1 LWWSETL
8 VIEDTDLRRA
18 AREIFEIALRSV
30 DAGDAVRRAVRLE
43 GSRPTILETTVDLSA
58 SRAGVYVVAIG
69 KAASPMAIALDEI
82 LGDKIA
88 GGVIADPSLNQ
99 TSHTLSP
106 RINNLNSGWR
116 AHEGGHPLPNEASLT
131 AARDSFDLLRR
142 ANDERAPVV
151 FLISGGGSAAIEWP
165 RDAQTT
171 LAELREANRILV
183 SCGASIAEINA
194 VRCAFSAVK
203 GGGLAARAPDAQQV
217 SLIISDTGRGQESIV
232 ASGPTY
238 ELSPDAPDA
247 TSVIARY
254 NLAERLPASI
264 LRAVNHPR
272 ETIKESRLRQLR
284 SHYVLL
290 DNDSALKA
298 AADEAQRRGLMV
310 DIARDISEQP
320 IAAGC
325 TEMLSRLLALQ
336 QRAAR
341 EGRIACLISGGEFA
355 CPVRGEGIGGRN
367 AETALRCAI
376 EIDELHNDKQDNA
389 GFARLAL
396 LSAGTDGI
404 DGNSPAAGAVVDETT
419 VRRAREMNLD
429 ARSFLDGSDA
439 YSFFNALGD
448 ALVTGPTGTNV
459 RDLRILL
466 AV

>member
-1 LWWSETL
+1 M
-8 VIEDTDLRRA
+8 IEDLDLRRA
-18 AREIFEIALRSV
+18 AREIFETALKSA
-30 DAGDAVRRAVRLE
+30 DAGAAVRGPVRLE
-43 GSRPTILETTVDLSA
+43 GSRLTIQETTFDLSA
-58 SRAGVYVVAIG
+58 RRARVYVIAMG
-69 KAASPMAIALDEI
+69 KAALPMAIALDEI
-82 LGDKIA
+82 LGDRIA
-88 GGVIADPSLNQ
+88 GGVIVDPSLKQ
-99 TSHTLSP
+99 TSHSLSS
-106 RINNLNSGWR
+106 RINNLNSVWR
-116 AHEGGHPLPNEASLT
+116 AYEGGHPLPNEASLK
-131 AARDSFDLLRR
+131 AARASFDLLRR
-142 ANDERAPVV
+142 ANDERALVV

-165 RDAQTT
+165 RDEQTT

-203 GGGLAARAPDAQQV
+203 GGGLAACAPDTQQV

-247 TSVIARY
+247 ASVIARY
-254 NLAERLPASI
+254 NLAERLPAAI

-272 ETIKESRLRQLR
+272 ETNEASRARQLR
-284 SHYVLL
+284 SHLVLL
-290 DNDSALKA
+290 DNESALKA
-298 AADEAQRRGLMV
+298 AAYEAQRRDLMV

-325 TEMLSRLLALQ
+325 TEMLSQLLALQ
-336 QRAAR
+336 QRATR
-341 EGRIACLISGGEFA
+341 EGHIACLISGGEFA

-376 EIDELHNDKQDNA
+376 EIDVWRNEKRDNES
-389 GFARLAL
+389 FAHLAL

-404 DGNSPAAGAVVDETT
+404 DGNSPAAGAIVDEMTL
-419 VRRAREMNLD
+419 RRAREMNLD